1 MRVEF
6 DPLHAMIL
14 AEAKK
19 DGCIWI
25 PYEVTEAE
33 NKKKK
38 EEEEKNGGTQSKAS
52 VGITQKTMIN
62 IEDSKDENGEPK
74 ETTNYKKLL
83 GDFV

>member
-14 AEAKK
+14 AEAKE

-33 NKKKK
+33 NKRKK
-38 EEEEKNGGTQSKAS
+38 EEEEKNGGSKSKQSI
-52 VGITQKTMIN
+52 VGVTQKSMIN
-62 IEDSKDENGEPK
+62 VQDTDDKDPK

>member
-14 AEAKK
+14 AEAKE

-33 NKKKK
+33 NKRKK
-38 EEEEKNGGTQSKAS
+38 EEEEKNGGSKSKQSIG
-52 VGITQKTMIN
+52 VTQKSMIN
-62 IEDSKDENGEPK
+62 
-74 ETTNYKKLL
+74 
-83 GDFV
+83 V

>member
-14 AEAKK
+14 AEAKE

-33 NKKKK
+33 NKRKL
-38 EEEEKNGGTQSKAS
+38 EEEEKNGGKKSKAS

-62 IEDSKDENGEPK
+62 IEDSKDEDGK

>member
-14 AEAKK
+14 AEAKE

-33 NKKKK
+33 NKAKR
-38 EEEEKNGGTQSKAS
+38 EEEAKNGGTKSKQSVDINQAS
-52 VGITQKTMIN
+52 MIN
-62 IEDSKDENGEPK
+62 VVDTDEKDPK
-74 ETTNYKKLL
+74 EKTDYKKLL